1 MNKRKLV
8 TDRRPGWQGPYGA
21 VDMNEDTSSSEK
33 LNDAIEAWVD
43 SLPNAEQQLINA
55 KRRAKLLEEGPGGIM
70 EMKQTIAN
78 KEAEINRLENYRNF
92 VILLANEPLELSYE
106 KIELQ
111 RNYWKKKAGKLL
123 DRLENDNEQA

>member
-1 MNKRKLV
+1 MSNIPEEHMIDDETINGYIEQLRKIV
-8 TDRRPGWQGPYGA
+8 
-21 VDMNEDTSSSEK
+21 DTS
-33 LNDAIEAWVD
+33 
-43 SLPNAEQQLINA
+43 Q
-55 KRRAKLLEEGPGGIM
+55 RLEYGPGGIM

-123 DRLENDNEQA
+123 DRLENDNE